1 MTVAFNVQAVRER
14 LAAASIAAGR
24 PADDVVLVAVSKRQ
38 PIDRVFAAHDAGV
51 RDFGDNT
58 VQGLCATAEAFAT
71 SGREATWHFVGHLQ
85 KNKVN
90 KLLPHVSLIHT
101 VDSDDLADALDT
113 RGPEV
118 GVDVLV
124 QVNVGDESQKS
135 GVPVADAVAFAR
147 AVAAR
152 PRLNLRGLMAMPPH
166 GEDARP
172 YFETM
177 AELARELRATP
188 EGSDATE
195 LSMGMTGDFEA
206 AIACGS
212 TMVRVGTAVFGERT
226 T

>member
-1 MTVAFNVQAVRER
+1 MTVAQNVETVRQR
-14 LAAASIAAGR
+14 LADAAVAAGR

-38 PIDRVFAAHDAGV
+38 PIERVFAAHDAGV

-58 VQGLCATAEAFAT
+58 VQGLCAAAEAFARDH
-71 SGREATWHFVGHLQ
+71 REATWHFIGKLQ
-85 KNKVN
+85 RNKVN
-90 KLLPHVSLIHT
+90 KLLPYVSLIHT
-101 VDSDDLADALDT
+101 VDSDGLADALDK
-113 RGPEV
+113 RSEV
-118 GVDVLV
+118 DVDVLV

-135 GVPVADAVAFAR
+135 GVAVADAVAFACS
-147 AVAAR
+147 VAAR
-152 PRLNLRGLMAMPPH
+152 PRLRLRGLMGMPPH

-172 YFETM
+172 YYETM

-212 TMVRVGTAVFGERT
+212 TMVRVGTAVFGART